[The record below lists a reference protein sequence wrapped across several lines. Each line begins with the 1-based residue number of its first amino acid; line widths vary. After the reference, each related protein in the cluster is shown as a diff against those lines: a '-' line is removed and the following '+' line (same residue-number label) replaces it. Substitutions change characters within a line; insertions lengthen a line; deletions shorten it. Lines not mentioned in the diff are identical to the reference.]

1 MDKVEYEP
9 GESGVIKA
17 FYNTG
22 THTGMWAKRIRVKS
36 NSIKDN
42 DINLVLRG
50 NTYAELELRNNTL
63 FFYDLVPGKT
73 KTFSVQVI
81 NNMNKP
87 LKVKGWEIT
96 YPFNGNLFFD
106 LKVKAVKG
114 SGNKDFLKFS
124 LTPKKAVYQFK
135 NSSLTVK
142 VKTNSKQVP
151 TLSFYMR
158 VKIKKVINIT
168 PTALFMY
175 TNVNGK
181 TAPATIEITTEL
193 ENGLKIKS
201 VKCKDCPL
209 DFKVIDISKK
219 DKQIL
224 VKPNYKRGKKGKI
237 FSGIIRILV
246 DVNGVKEYSIPVR
259 GRLY

>member
-1 MDKVEYEP
+1 MEYEP

-22 THTGMWAKRIRVKS
+22 SHTGSFAKSIRVKS
-36 NSIKDN
+36 NSVKDS

-50 NTYAELELRNNTL
+50 RVYAELELKNNTL
-63 FFYDLVPGKT
+63 FFYDLIPGKT
-73 KTFSVQVI
+73 KTFSVQVT
-81 NNMNKP
+81 NNMGKP
-87 LKVKGWEIT
+87 LEVKGWEIT
-96 YPFNGNLFFD
+96 YPFNANLYFD
-106 LKVKAVKG
+106 LKIKVVKG
-114 SGNKDFLKFS
+114 SDNQEFLKFY

-151 TLSFYMR
+151 VLSFYMR

-175 TNVNGK
+175 TKVGGK
-181 TAPATIEITTEL
+181 TAPATIEIDTQL
-193 ENGLKIKS
+193 DSGIKIKS
-201 VKCKDCPL
+201 VTCKDCPL
-209 DFKVIDISKK
+209 TFEVVNVSDKS
-219 DKQIL
+219 KQIL
-224 VKPNYKRGKKGKI
+224 VKPDYRKGKKGKI

-246 DVNGVKEYSIPVR
+246 DANGVKELSIPVR
-259 GRLY
+259 GKLY